1 MKTQHSV
8 HIHPQ
13 SCLFKEEVLPRWLVY
28 HELVFTSKEYMR
40 QVIVIK
46 PEWLLEIAPH
56 YYKSKDIED
65 GSKKKL
71 PKGLIGKLGDA
82 AAAEGNGGGAG
93 K

>member
-1 MKTQHSV
+1 MTAGFFYHTATLQKNGSYRTVKTQHTV

-46 PEWLLEIAPH
+46 PDWLLEIAPVVVEP
-56 YYKSKDIED
+56 S
-65 GSKKKL
+65 S
-71 PKGLIGKLGDA
+71 
-82 AAAEGNGGGAG
+82 
-93 K
+93 